1 MFGSSKGHGKINSA
15 NSHSLSIPDRTS
27 SNGNPIN
34 VCFEI
39 EYKFSGVGIKSGT
52 LEIIPFPALA
62 PNVPISEIL
71 SVMLLVRPG
80 DAITPFLYSKVIAAT
95 L

>member
-1 MFGSSKGHGKINSA
+1 MNEKDENRNYIA
-15 NSHSLSIPDRTS
+15 YVNSHSLSIPDRTN

-52 LEIIPFPALA
+52 FEIIPVPAL
-62 PNVPISEIL
+62 
-71 SVMLLVRPG
+71 
-80 DAITPFLYSKVIAAT
+80 
-95 L
+95 